1 MVGLQARSAHR
12 STSAIQHNPKLG
24 QARARLTQPDR
35 ARQTK
40 FPHWHGRVA
49 QARCVSVPLGVRNQT
64 KLNSKTTALALER
77 FARSGIL
84 SVCVCMCVERHQP
97 SLGCLLARLDLWCRF
112 VKRWR
117 IICLYFWTISMET
130 E

>member
-12 STSAIQHNPKLG
+12 STSAIRRNPKLG
-24 QARARLTQPDR
+24 QARARLTQPD
-35 ARQTK
+35 QTK
-40 FPHWHGRVA
+40 FPHRHGRVA
-49 QARCVSVPLGVRNQT
+49 QARCASVPLGDRNQT

-77 FARSGIL
+77 FARSGIF